1 MPKQLYFPKLTI
13 QRLVTLAMLIALAV
27 IVSKFSVS
35 IIPNQL
41 VVSFT
46 FIVNTVIGIIA
57 GPFWSFITLAMIDLI
72 DSLMGG
78 TSHFIIWWTVMEAFQ
93 GLLYGF
99 FFYKRPLRSNQKKD
113 WIYVSAVTLVIM
125 LFSTFLITPLLI
137 QIYFHVPFWAQYAAG
152 RWFKIFEIPLRVLLT
167 MFLIPPLQRIPE
179 IKKLSAL

>member
-99 FFYKRPLRSNQKKD
+99 FFYKRPLRSNQKKGLD
-113 WIYVSAVTLVIM
+113 LCVSCDACYHAIFNISDNSPIDSD
-125 LFSTFLITPLLI
+125 LFSCSFLGPICCGKMV
-137 QIYFHVPFWAQYAAG
+137 QDF
-152 RWFKIFEIPLRVLLT
+152 
-167 MFLIPPLQRIPE
+167 
-179 IKKLSAL
+179 